1 MLKKS
6 ECLGATDAALA
17 ASFGATEP
25 QNERTS
31 VCWNSG
37 RLALGPLPE
46 LGFEDFIDVHANP
59 TDAKFVDLD
68 LV

>member
-6 ECLGATDAALA
+6 GCVGAAAA
-17 ASFGATEP
+17 ASTRVPGVVAPE
-25 QNERTS
+25 NERTS